1 MGNTFRFVAGKT
13 LQTPEELEIREK
25 RKRDRHFRIVKVR
38 ENDKQ
43 LAMLKP
49 PKGICFSK
57 LNPFESKR
65 GFEDGSIVI
74 VYGNEVNTNDFEK
87 RDLDDI
93 DNFIADNLTVIE
105 DNPKG
110 VNYDGARKYETSKVN
125 EYTKKHGFN
134 ETTIELLDEQMKII
148 NRKVETDNQLL
159 KSKPFNSE
167 DVQDKLEEPVLRIVE
182 I

>member
-1 MGNTFRFVAGKT
+1 MTFRFIAGKT
-13 LQTPEELEIREK
+13 PKTPEELQIIEK
-25 RKRDRHFRIVKVR
+25 RKRDRHFRIVRVM

-43 LAMLKP
+43 LAMIQP
-49 PKGICFSK
+49 PAGICFSK
-57 LNPFESKR
+57 LNPFESKS
-65 GFEDGSIVI
+65 GMLQGSVVI
-74 VYGNEVNTNDFEK
+74 VYGNQVNTNDFEK

-110 VNYDGARKYETSKVN
+110 VNYSGARKYETSKQN

-134 ETTIELLDEQMKII
+134 ETTIELLDEQMKQI
-148 NRKVETDNQLL
+148 NRKVENENELL

>member
-1 MGNTFRFVAGKT
+1 MTFRFVAGKT
-13 LQTPEELEIREK
+13 PQTPEELAIREK
-25 RKRDRHFRIVKVR
+25 RKRDRHFRIVRVM

-43 LAMLKP
+43 LAMIQP
-49 PKGICFSK
+49 PAGICFSK
-57 LNPFESKR
+57 LNPFESKS
-65 GFEDGSIVI
+65 GMLQGSVVI
-74 VYGNEVNTNDFEK
+74 VYGNEVNTDDFQK

-93 DNFIADNLTVIE
+93 DNFIADYLTVIE

-110 VNYDGARKYETSKVN
+110 VKYDGARKYETSKQN

-148 NRKVETDNQLL
+148 NRKVDEQNELL